1 MIIVLPLLSIL
12 LSSYEDI
19 LETPLQ
25 PLYDNLD
32 SYTYEVFERDPVKYK
47 LYQNAI
53 TSALE
58 DRVTDEEMDSKV
70 VSTIHLNI
78 FILYILHGN
87 DLFLF

>member
-1 MIIVLPLLSIL
+1 MIIALPLLSIL

-58 DRVTDEEMDSKV
+58 DRVTDEETDSKV
-70 VSTIHLNI
+70 VSTSDKLYPFEYIHI
-78 FILYILHGN
+78 IHFTWE
-87 DLFLF
+87 